1 MNFGRSKNINMNSV
15 YFSSANP
22 NLLSQFKTVN
32 DPSFIIS
39 ISGQFEN
46 VLCQLDDLQHQ
57 STKEI
62 EVGDQKKLSEAYD
75 QFKKSENHYFTETK
89 NNGEDEI
96 TVRYLTE
103 NLPPCLKLEISQA
116 GPLEELI
123 STSGESSN

>member
-1 MNFGRSKNINMNSV
+1 MNFGKSKNINNMYLISTH
-15 YFSSANP
+15 P

-75 QFKKSENHYFTETK
+75 KFKKSENHYFTETK

-123 STSGESSN
+123 STSCESSN